1 MALVI
6 LAVTIGLT
14 IVGFIMFFSYIAG
27 WFYAHGD
34 WGIGILTTLYVFV
47 LFALLACVPLSLM

>member
-6 LAVTIGLT
+6 LAVITAIT

-34 WGIGILTTLYVFV
+34 FGIGVLCTLYVLV
-47 LFALLACVPLSLM
+47 LFGLLACVPLSLM